1 MRAWRGRR
9 RALTQM
15 LAASAAGL
23 PLGAY
28 AQERPGAAMVV
39 WGGVGFG
46 VSGGRQ
52 VVRSKF
58 PRTSE
63 ALLAW
68 PDFSEALVASIRT
81 AYKGVFDNPQLI
93 DIRDDPALLIVVS
106 LEFEQVFFI
115 PDDGGSG
122 KAYQVSHVYASSQ
135 VLHYEP
141 PRAGGSDGSIVVLY
155 SFPVRVSRVAAV
167 SPGRAQ
173 ESVEN
178 LRRLLVQDESRSG
191 DSLAGHFAQTLSS
204 KRFQRQRIARMIAVT
219 EVRFSQA
226 MVLRTGEFGLQDVL
240 TTEFFGQAM
249 TAALGSEAGASVIP
263 FGQTD
268 TLSARLAAR
277 FDQFQVFGDLIQS
290 MKSQAA
296 AYRVELEVLAILRQP
311 NGSTS
316 EKITFMRGVLV
327 QIRLWRTPF
336 DRSPQIVLD
345 EKVRLV
351 ENTTTAKLVLDNVVE
366 YDRRYFTQL
375 VIAMFDR
382 FVSAVMQNDATALEA
397 LGIERGRQGPSIGRA
412 RDAFLSCRYDAS

>member
-1 MRAWRGRR
+1 MLVGWGRR

-15 LAASAAGL
+15 LAASAAVGL
-23 PLGAY
+23 RGAH
-28 AQERPGAAMVV
+28 ARERPDAAMVV

-46 VSGGRQ
+46 VSGGAQ
-52 VVRSKF
+52 VVGSKF
-58 PRTSE
+58 PRMSE
-63 ALLAW
+63 ALAAW
-68 PDFSEALVASIRT
+68 PDFGQALVASIRSS
-81 AYKGVFDNPQLI
+81 YKGIFDNPRLI

-122 KAYQVSHVYASSQ
+122 KSYQVSHVYASSQ

-141 PRAGGSDGSIVVLY
+141 PRPGGSDGSIVVLY

-167 SPGRAQ
+167 SPGRPQ

-178 LRRLLVQDESRSG
+178 LRRLLIQDETRAV
-191 DSLAGHFAQTLSS
+191 DSLAGLFAQTMSS
-204 KRFQRQRIARMIAVT
+204 KGFRRQRIARMIAVT
-219 EVRFSQA
+219 EVRFSDA
-226 MVLRTGEFGLQDVL
+226 MTQRTGEFGLQDVL
-240 TTEFFGQAM
+240 TAEFFGQAM
-249 TAALGSEAGASVIP
+249 TASLGSEAGASVIP

-296 AYRVELEVLAILRQP
+296 AYGIELDVLGILRKP

-336 DRSPQIVLD
+336 DRSPQILFD
-345 EKVRLV
+345 ERVRLV
-351 ENTTTAKLVLDNVVE
+351 ENTTTAKLVLDNVIE

-375 VIAMFDR
+375 VIALFDR
-382 FVSAVMQNDATALEA
+382 FVSAVINADASVLEG

-412 RDAFLSCRYDAS
+412 RDAFLSCRYDAA